1 MCNCKKRPAP
11 ISLPGGPPLPGENG
25 FVHLQYIGA
34 DAKTEYGPIT
44 GARYPFWEKPV
55 RLVDKRDAERMLE
68 TGVFAVVTN
77 E

>member
-1 MCNCKKRPAP
+1 MCNCKKRP
-11 ISLPGGPPLPGENG
+11 IIPLPPSRIPVPGEVG
-25 FVHLQYIGA
+25 FVYLEYTGA

-44 GARYPFWEKPV
+44 GSRYPFWEKPV

-68 TGVFAVVTN
+68 TGVFAVVVN